1 MLYTVH
7 ATCTERLSCTG
18 CDQDLLQHR
27 QHAAELGRKAA
38 APGRAEHVMTSASVA
53 GIVASANVRM

>member
-7 ATCTERLSCTG
+7 APRTERCACVG
-18 CDQDLLQHR
+18 CDRDLLQHR
-27 QHAAELGRKAA
+27 QCAAELGRKAA
-38 APGRAEHVMTSASVA
+38 RPGRAEHVMTSASVA